1 MDWNSSRQRC
11 QDLGGDLVILN
22 SQEEQVWTLLCKM
35 WLFTLALN
43 PVHPSDQHVVHNYKS
58 FLKIK
63 RFLTDL
69 CDLIK
74 YIIQYNCIWV
84 TEKLQLASSYTWL
97 LMRLIQHFYFN
108 VTINHYCVFV
118 ITAIHD
124 WDPMWRKSDVTSS
137 HYCCQRVIS
146 KVTILLLK
154 GVTSMSNIVHSLSN

>member
-22 SQEEQVWTLLCKM
+22 SQEEQVWTLLCKL

-58 FLKIK
+58 FWKIK

-84 TEKLQLASSYTWL
+84 TEKLQLASIYPWL

-124 WDPMWRKSDVTSS
+124 WDPMWILVKRWGRNMLLVIFKKNFMWKIMKTTSVG
-137 HYCCQRVIS
+137 REE
-146 KVTILLLK
+146 KV
-154 GVTSMSNIVHSLSN
+154 V